1 MKTKDKKMKKI
12 LIIFIAAMTLGLSSY
27 AQKFV
32 FVDTDYILNKV
43 PAYKTALEQID
54 QLAEQWQG
62 DIAKEYDAIDRM
74 YKQYQ
79 AETVLLSET
88 MRQNRENEIIERE
101 KQVKAMQKSKFGVDG
116 ELFQKRQD
124 LIRPIQE
131 SIFKAIDKMAKQK
144 AYDFVLDKSAGNTIL
159 YGSDK
164 YDKSDEILSNLGY

>member
-1 MKTKDKKMKKI
+1 MKKV
-12 LIIFIAAMTLGLSSY
+12 LIVFIAAMTLGLSSY

-43 PAYKTALEQID
+43 PSYQTALDQID

-62 DIAKEYDAIDRM
+62 DIASEYDAIDKM

-101 KQVKAMQKSKFGVDG
+101 KQVKALQKAKFGVDG

-144 AYDFVLDKSAGNTIL
+144 AYDFVLDKAAGNTIL
-159 YGSDK
+159 FASDK